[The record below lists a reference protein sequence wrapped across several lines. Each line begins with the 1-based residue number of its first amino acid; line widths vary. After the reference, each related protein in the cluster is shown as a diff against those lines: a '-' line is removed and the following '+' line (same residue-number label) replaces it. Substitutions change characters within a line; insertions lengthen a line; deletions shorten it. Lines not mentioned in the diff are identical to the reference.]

1 MKVHVASN
9 FDTCNYVY
17 ISATP
22 IDYPGGLRFGFTAK
36 LFSYYFIPWLIIM
49 VSIKIIKLLLIYGI
63 GGNRWG
69 MCFPKIQLLLDC
81 LPPLKPQMASYCYW
95 ISSSC

>member
-36 LFSYYFIPWLIIM
+36 LFSILFHSLVNNNGFYKNYQAPVDIW
-49 VSIKIIKLLLIYGI
+49 Y
-63 GGNRWG
+63 RW
-69 MCFPKIQLLLDC
+69 Q
-81 LPPLKPQMASYCYW
+81 QMGDVFS
-95 ISSSC
+95 